1 MEFKNRSGCCWG
13 GAWASGG
20 VLGRVG
26 VFPRR
31 LTHQLPKILM
41 CSEVFLSAR
50 ALPSVFLRLLK
61 EWVEKFSVKSRFRE
75 IWSCSRE
82 WKLSCPQ
89 SCERVCVCVCS
100 PKCFQCMSGFFSFC
114 LLAPY
119 SCRVCVCFPLT
130 EPEIFLWIAPF
141 RALCVCMCV
150 RVQRRRCS
158 NTLLPYGCWHRG
170 EGWRGLWVKTLLW

>member
-1 MEFKNRSGCCWG
+1 MINFLHLVKTDSPTLSGHGWSLKTDRVAVG
-13 GAWASGG
+13 GAAWASGV

-82 WKLSCPQ
+82 
-89 SCERVCVCVCS
+89 
-100 PKCFQCMSGFFSFC
+100 
-114 LLAPY
+114 
-119 SCRVCVCFPLT
+119 
-130 EPEIFLWIAPF
+130 
-141 RALCVCMCV
+141 
-150 RVQRRRCS
+150 
-158 NTLLPYGCWHRG
+158 
-170 EGWRGLWVKTLLW
+170 

>member
-1 MEFKNRSGCCWG
+1 MINFLLLVKTDSPTPSGHGWSLKTDRVAVGG
-13 GAWASGG
+13 GAWTSGG

-82 WKLSCPQ
+82 
-89 SCERVCVCVCS
+89 
-100 PKCFQCMSGFFSFC
+100 
-114 LLAPY
+114 
-119 SCRVCVCFPLT
+119 
-130 EPEIFLWIAPF
+130 
-141 RALCVCMCV
+141 
-150 RVQRRRCS
+150 
-158 NTLLPYGCWHRG
+158 
-170 EGWRGLWVKTLLW
+170 

>member
-1 MEFKNRSGCCWG
+1 MINFLLLVKTDSPTPSGHGWSLKTDRVAVG

-82 WKLSCPQ
+82 
-89 SCERVCVCVCS
+89 
-100 PKCFQCMSGFFSFC
+100 
-114 LLAPY
+114 
-119 SCRVCVCFPLT
+119 
-130 EPEIFLWIAPF
+130 
-141 RALCVCMCV
+141 
-150 RVQRRRCS
+150 
-158 NTLLPYGCWHRG
+158 
-170 EGWRGLWVKTLLW
+170 

>member
-1 MEFKNRSGCCWG
+1 MINFLLLVKTDSPTPSGHGWSLKTDRVAVGG
-13 GAWASGG
+13 GAWTSGG
-20 VLGRVG
+20 VLGRGG

-82 WKLSCPQ
+82 
-89 SCERVCVCVCS
+89 
-100 PKCFQCMSGFFSFC
+100 
-114 LLAPY
+114 
-119 SCRVCVCFPLT
+119 
-130 EPEIFLWIAPF
+130 
-141 RALCVCMCV
+141 
-150 RVQRRRCS
+150 
-158 NTLLPYGCWHRG
+158 
-170 EGWRGLWVKTLLW
+170 